1 MNREL
6 TLKHLAQAEAAAAQG
21 LQHIAKQRSK
31 IKKLRRNGHDAIQSI
46 RVLLIF
52 LDFQRSND
60 QHRKWLQAELSK
72 MSAAAY
78 TRRPAAIAAVRPPRA
93 AKSPPRRR
101 EAS

>member
-6 TLKHLAQAEAAAAQG
+6 TLKHLADAEAAGAQG

-31 IKKLRRNGHDAIQSI
+31 IKKLRRDGQDAIQSI

-60 QHRKWLQAELSK
+60 EHRRWLQAELSK

-78 TRRPAAIAAVRPPRA
+78 TRRQVANAAVRPPRA
-93 AKSPPRRR
+93 AKPSPRRP
-101 EAS
+101 

>member
-6 TLKHLAQAEAAAAQG
+6 TLKHFADAEAAGAQG

-31 IKKLRRNGHDAIQSI
+31 IKKLRRDGQDAIQSI

-60 QHRKWLQAELSK
+60 EHRKWLQAELSK
-72 MSAAAY
+72 MSAAA
-78 TRRPAAIAAVRPPRA
+78 TRPVAIAAVRPPRA
-93 AKSPPRRR
+93 AKPSPRRP
-101 EAS
+101 

>member
-6 TLKHLAQAEAAAAQG
+6 TLKHLADAEAAAAQG

-31 IKKLRRNGHDAIQSI
+31 IEKLRRDGHDAIQSI

-60 QHRKWLQAELSK
+60 EHRKRLQTELSK

-78 TRRPAAIAAVRPPRA
+78 TRRSTAVAAVRLPRA

-101 EAS
+101 GA